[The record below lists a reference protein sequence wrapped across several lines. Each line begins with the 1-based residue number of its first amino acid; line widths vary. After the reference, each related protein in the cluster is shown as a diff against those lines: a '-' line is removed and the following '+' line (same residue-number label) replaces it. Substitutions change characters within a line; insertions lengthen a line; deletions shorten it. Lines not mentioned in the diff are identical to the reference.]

1 MFARQNWSLSFQH
14 QLCDVT
20 EPLPEVDDSV
30 PSAFCDSAGISSW
43 AALVVPGEGWRKSLH
58 MTK

>member
-1 MFARQNWSLSFQH
+1 MFARQNWSLSYQH

-20 EPLPEVDDSV
+20 EPMPEVDDSV

-43 AALVVPGEGWRKSLH
+43 AALVVPSEG
-58 MTK
+58 